1 MSHLRSPNAAT
12 GMAKHSLPAH
22 VRVHLLSRDMHAGPE
37 EPCQGRPR
45 CPVLGAQPSS
55 VGSSQVCLG
64 RRACSCRGSK
74 LSCFGVSPH
83 EAIRICPKNHQHPPS
98 PPCLPRAWPQVSQ
111 GSCLLSL
118 QDPSCLCYPEHFNGF
133 KKHMLRTLSG
143 VNLVWVIHIL
153 GGSGTCRT
161 SVVTLLLL

>member
-1 MSHLRSPNAAT
+1 MQALKSPVRGGLAALCS
-12 GMAKHSLPAH
+12 GLSLPVSAPPKS
-22 VRVHLLSRDMHAGPE
+22 VSAA
-37 EPCQGRPR
+37 EPAAA
-45 CPVLGAQPSS
+45 GAQSS
-55 VGSSQVCLG
+55 
-64 RRACSCRGSK
+64 R
-74 LSCFGVSPH
+74 VSPH